1 MDKNT
6 EKDVTRYDENAKGYK
21 WVADGYMKEKYQFI
35 AWDNTVETCEVK
47 SESLSGV
54 ANLTLYG
61 IVSLAGNMVMD
72 KVDNQYMYLWH
83 KEDKFPKL
91 FASRD
96 PQEAEDKSKQL
107 YLSEVS
113 VNTMNIHDPLIASVL
128 FDLKHRFKDSIVEKW
143 GKNPFDSFRAY
154 RGE

>member
-6 EKDVTRYDENAKGYK
+6 EKDVTRYDETATGYQ
-21 WVADGYMKEKYQFI
+21 WVADGHLKEKHQFV
-35 AWDNTVETCEVK
+35 AWDNTVETCKVW

-61 IVSLAGNMVMD
+61 IVSLAGNMVMN
-72 KVDNQYMYLWH
+72 KVNSKYMYLWY
-83 KEDKFPKL
+83 KDDALPKL

-96 PQEAEDKSKQL
+96 PKEVEDKSKQV

-113 VNTMNIHDPLIASVL
+113 VNNTDIHGALVASILV
-128 FDLKHRFKDSIVEKW
+128 DLKHRFKDSILEKW
-143 GKNPFDSFRAY
+143 GKNPFDIFK